1 MDRLTGPQQQALRY
15 GFAGLLL
22 IVVSLKFML
31 QGGLDRHAPIVLN
44 GEPAVLF
51 FSLDKP
57 CDCMQADVQ
66 RADEQMAVWKE
77 LDPKVISVY
86 RIDFA
91 TRREL
96 ASQYGVRQTPSLVLV
111 NSREEV
117 VYQQDFPLFS
127 EASFD
132 LNALEVQIQALSQ
145 NEQPAKETQ

>member
-1 MDRLTGPQQQALRY
+1 MDRLTESQKQALRY

-22 IVVSLKFML
+22 IAVSLKFML
-31 QGGLDRHAPIVLN
+31 QGGLERHAPLVFN

-77 LDPKVISVY
+77 LDQKVITVY
-86 RIDFA
+86 RIDFE
-91 TRREL
+91 TRRDL
-96 ASQYGVRQTPSLVLV
+96 ASQFGVRQTPSLVLV
-111 NSREEV
+111 NRWEEV
-117 VYQQDFPLFS
+117 VYQQDYPLFS

-132 LNALEVQIQALSQ
+132 LVALEAQIQALTQ